1 MLNMLFTVKLILYK
15 NILSILTTMSY
26 TLLIVES
33 PAKCKKIESYLGS
46 GYKCIASYG
55 HIQELPG
62 IKNIDIEDNFKPS
75 FQPMES
81 KTQQINKM
89 RIMIKNAKEVLLAS
103 DDDREGEAI
112 GWHICQVFHLPIT
125 TKRIIFHEITKD
137 AITRAVQN
145 PTRLNMNTIYA
156 QQARQIL
163 DVIVGYKISPILWK
177 HISRNT
183 KTGLSAGRCQ
193 TPALRLVY
201 DNQKEIDDSPGK
213 KVYNTTGYFSQMNL
227 GFTLNHNFEI
237 IGFNTT
243 TNTMEQFLEQSVDHE
258 HVYTCSKT
266 RQTTKNPPIP
276 FTTSSLQQK
285 ASSELNI
292 SPKETMSIC
301 QKLYEN
307 GLITYMRTDSTTYSL
322 EFIESASDFIKET
335 YGDDYLHEEVSR
347 LSERATSEKP
357 KKKSKK
363 KEVAETN
370 AQEAHEAIRPT
381 DVICDKIGD
390 TYSSREQRLYRLIW
404 SVTVESCMSPA
415 LYQAISAA
423 ISAPMEK
430 QYKYSTELVNFP
442 GWKIVK
448 GYDKENPEFQFLQ
461 TIKNKANVTYNKIV
475 SKVSIK
481 DLKSHYTEAKL
492 VQMLEENGIGRP
504 STFSSLID
512 KIQERGYVKK
522 ENVKGKKIKCID
534 YELVEDELAEIEDER
549 EFGNEKGKLVV
560 QPIGI
565 LVIEFLVQHFD
576 KLFDYEYTKNME
588 TDLDSIAKGNSIWH
602 NTCRTCLNDIQECA
616 KELGEDDKQIIP
628 IDDNHVYMI
637 GKYGP
642 VIKCGTGDKTKFL
655 PVKKDID
662 IDKLKKNQYKLEDVV
677 DTQGTS
683 SSGKSIGK
691 YKGDEVF
698 LKKGKFGNYI
708 TWGKENKKSLNG
720 LKKEIDEITMDD
732 LIPIMEDK
740 VTLNTSII
748 RSINSDISIRNG
760 KFGHY
765 IFYKTHLMTKPKFIK
780 LAGFKGNYN
789 TCPEED
795 IERFVSN
802 SK

>member
-1 MLNMLFTVKLILYK
+1 
-15 NILSILTTMSY
+15 MSY

-33 PAKCKKIESYLGS
+33 PAKCKKIESYLGT

-62 IKNIDIEDNFKPS
+62 IKNIDIDNNFKPS
-75 FQPMES
+75 FQLMES
-81 KTQQINKM
+81 KSQQINKM
-89 RIMIKNAKEVLLAS
+89 KTMIKNAKEVLLAS

-112 GWHICQVFHLPIT
+112 GWHICQVFKLPLS

-145 PTRLNMNTIYA
+145 PTCLNMNTVHA

-183 KTGLSAGRCQ
+183 KSGLSAGRCQ
-193 TPALRLVY
+193 TPALRIVY
-201 DNQKEIDDSPGK
+201 DNQKDIDDSPGK

-227 GFTLNHNFEI
+227 GFALNHNFEI

-243 TNTMEQFLEQSVDHE
+243 TNTMEQFLEQSVEHE
-258 HVYTCSKT
+258 HIYGCSKP
-266 RQTTKNPPIP
+266 RQTTKNPPCP

-301 QKLYEN
+301 QKLYED

-322 EFIESASDFIKET
+322 EFIEKASEFIKET
-335 YGDDYLHEEVSR
+335 YGDDYLHEHVTR
-347 LSERATSEKP
+347 LSERATAEKP
-357 KKKSKK
+357 KKKKATSKAKTK
-363 KEVAETN
+363 KTDTVEAG
-370 AQEAHEAIRPT
+370 APQEAHEAIRPT
-381 DVICDKIGD
+381 DVHCDKISE
-390 TYSSREQRLYRLIW
+390 TYSSKEQRMYRLIW

-415 LYQAISAA
+415 LYQAISAT

-430 QYKYSTELVNFP
+430 EYKYNTELVNFP
-442 GWKIVK
+442 GWKIVR
-448 GYDKENPEFQFLQ
+448 GYEKENPEFQFLQ
-461 TIKNKANVTYNKIV
+461 TIKNKAIVNYNKIV
-475 SKVSIK
+475 AKVSVK

-492 VQMLEENGIGRP
+492 VQLLEEKGIGRP

-534 YELVEDELAEIEDER
+534 YELVKDELSEIEDER

-560 QPIGI
+560 QPLGI
-565 LVIEFLVQHFD
+565 LVIEFLIQHFD
-576 KLFDYEYTKNME
+576 KLFEYEYTKNME
-588 TDLDSIAKGNSIWH
+588 IELDSIAKGDSVWH
-602 NTCRTCLNDIQECA
+602 NTCRTCLNDIQECS
-616 KELGEDDKQIIP
+616 KDLGDEDKQIIP

-642 VIKCGTGDKTKFL
+642 VIKCGSGDKTSFL
-655 PVKKDID
+655 TVKKDID
-662 IDKLKKNQYKLEDVV
+662 INKLKNNEYTLEDIVENR
-677 DTQGTS
+677 GS
-683 SSGKSIGK
+683 SSSDKSIGK
-691 YKGDEVF
+691 YKGEEVI

-720 LKKEIDEITMDD
+720 FAKDLDEITMDD
-732 LIPIMEDK
+732 LIPIIENK
-740 VTLNTSII
+740 VTLNTSIV
-748 RSINSDISIRNG
+748 RNINSDISIRNG

-789 TCPEED
+789 TCPEEE
-795 IERFVSN
+795 IEKYVDN